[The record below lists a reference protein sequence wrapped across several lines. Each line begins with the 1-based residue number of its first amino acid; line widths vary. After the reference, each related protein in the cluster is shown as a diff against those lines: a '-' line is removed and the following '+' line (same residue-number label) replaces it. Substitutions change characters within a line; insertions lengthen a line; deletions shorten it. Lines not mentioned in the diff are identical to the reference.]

1 MKTLFE
7 WDERKAKENLR
18 KHKVSFA
25 EAVTVFSDP
34 LSVTISDPEHSTGE
48 QRYIDLGTSDRN
60 RVLVVV
66 YTERAKAIRL
76 ISARKATRAER
87 KQYEEE
93 NS

>member
-34 LSVTISDPEHSTGE
+34 LSVTIPDPEHLTGE

>member
-25 EAVTVFSDP
+25 EAATVFSDP
-34 LSVTISDPEHSTGE
+34 LSVTIPDPEHSIGE

-60 RVLVVV
+60 HVLVVV

-76 ISARKATRAER
+76 ISARKATRTER
-87 KQYEEE
+87 KQYEKE

>member
-34 LSVTISDPEHSTGE
+34 LSVTIPDPEHSTGE